1 MSIHAAPGWRFIS
14 LAKLRRGCVPPGRGQ
29 AAVELAL
36 IIPILAVVMAV
47 GLQFAVIGTAALALG
62 QVDYQGAR
70 YAAVNPSATQSQ
82 VQSYMLSSGSPIIS
96 VDSGK
101 YLTSTLNPAPPCS
114 FGGSVTVSV
123 TFDTS
128 HLVVLP
134 NPFMGI
140 SFPTSLSNSE
150 SAFCE

>member
-1 MSIHAAPGWRFIS
+1 M
-14 LAKLRRGCVPPGRGQ
+14 
-29 AAVELAL
+29 ELAL
-36 IIPILAVVMAV
+36 IIPILALVMAV

-82 VQSYMLSSGSPIIS
+82 VQSYMLSAGSPIIS